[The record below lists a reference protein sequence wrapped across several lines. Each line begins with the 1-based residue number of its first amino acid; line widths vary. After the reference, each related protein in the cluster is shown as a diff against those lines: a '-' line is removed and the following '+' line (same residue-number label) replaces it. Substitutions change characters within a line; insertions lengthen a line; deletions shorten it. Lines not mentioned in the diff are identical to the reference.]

1 MRLLALVLTPLAFAP
16 TAPADD
22 FDRPPVRYRDT
33 APDDAVAALARK
45 LRAGTV
51 ELAHEKGRG
60 YLPAV
65 LKHLDVPVSSQ
76 VLVFS
81 KTSLQR
87 SLIGPKTPRAIYFND
102 DVAVAFCQHGDALEI
117 VADDGNLGAV
127 FYTLDQDPAN
137 RAAVTRQTDRCLSCH
152 AGSATQG
159 FPGHLARSVSADPAG
174 EMLLARGTK
183 RVDASTP
190 FAERW
195 GGWYVTGTSGKQT
208 HLGNAVITAAGV
220 PSRDGT
226 NVTDLRPDF
235 NAGKYVSP
243 HSDLVALMVLEHQGE
258 AHNRLTRADYLT
270 RVALAEEAEIN
281 AALGLPAGARAESIA
296 RRIVWACEPV
306 VEALLF
312 VEEAPLTGVV
322 AGTSG
327 FAAEFAARGPFDA
340 RGRSLR
346 QFDLET
352 RMFRTP
358 LSYVVYSRHFD
369 GLPPEA
375 KAQVYRRIWEV
386 LTGQDRTKPFAHLS
400 AADRLAALEI
410 LRATKPGLPA
420 FWGN

>member
-1 MRLLALVLTPLAFAP
+1 MRSLAVACALLSLA
-16 TAPADD
+16 ADD
-22 FDRPPVRYRDT
+22 YDWPPIRYSHT
-33 APDDAVAALARK
+33 APDDAVATLGRE

-51 ELAHEKGRG
+51 TLAHAKGVG

-65 LKHLDVPVSSQ
+65 LKRLGVPVSSQ

-102 DVAVAFCQHGDALEI
+102 DVAVAFCRHGDALEL
-117 VADDGNLGAV
+117 VADDPNLGSV
-127 FYTLDQDPAN
+127 FSTLDQDSVHSP
-137 RAAVTRQTDRCLSCH
+137 AVTRQTDRCLSCH
-152 AGSATQG
+152 AGSANRNV
-159 FPGHLARSVSADPAG
+159 PGSLARSVSTDAAG

-195 GGWYVTGTSGKQT
+195 GGWYVTGTSGTQT
-208 HLGNAVITAAGV
+208 HRGNAVVVGGV

-235 NAGKYVSP
+235 DTSKYLSP

-258 AHNRLTRADYLT
+258 AHNRLTRANYAT
-270 RVALAEEAEIN
+270 RVALAEEADIN

-312 VEEAPLTGVV
+312 ADEAPLTGQV

-327 FAAEFAARGPFDA
+327 FAAEFAAREPFDA
-340 RGRSLR
+340 KGRSLR
-346 QFDLET
+346 QFDLKV
-352 RMFRTP
+352 RLFRTP

-375 KAQVYRRIWEV
+375 KAQVYRRLWEV
-386 LTGQDRTKPFAHLS
+386 LTGKDRTKPFAHLFDS
-400 AADRLAALEI
+400 DRLAALEI

-420 FWGN
+420 YWGK

>member
-1 MRLLALVLTPLAFAP
+1 MRLLSLTLTLCAFAS
-16 TAPADD
+16 TAVADD
-22 FDRPPVRYRDT
+22 FDRPPIRYSDT
-33 APDDAVAALARK
+33 APDDAVAGLGRK
-45 LRAGTV
+45 LRAGAVT
-51 ELAHEKGRG
+51 LAHEKGGG
-60 YLPAV
+60 YLRDV
-65 LKHLDVPVSSQ
+65 LKRLDVPVSSQ

-87 SLIGPKTPRAIYFND
+87 SLIGPKTPRAVYFND
-102 DVAVAFCQHGDALEI
+102 DVAVAFCRHGDALEL
-117 VADDGNLGAV
+117 VADDANLGAV
-127 FYTLDQDPAN
+127 FYTLDQDPAG
-137 RAAVTRQTDRCLSCH
+137 RGAVTRQTDRCLSCH
-152 AGSATQG
+152 AGSANRGT
-159 FPGHLARSVSADPAG
+159 PGYLARSVSADAAG

-208 HLGNAVITAAGV
+208 HLGNAVIAGGV

-226 NVTDLRPDF
+226 NVTDLRPAFDT
-235 NAGKYVSP
+235 GKYLSP

-258 AHNRLTRADYLT
+258 AHNRLTRANYLT
-270 RVALAEEAEIN
+270 RVALAEEADIN

-312 VEEAPLTGVV
+312 ADEAALSGPV

-340 RGRSLR
+340 KGRSLR
-346 QFDLET
+346 QFDLTT
-352 RMFRTP
+352 RLFRTP
-358 LSYVVYSRHFD
+358 LSYVVYSKHFD

-375 KAQVYRRIWEV
+375 KAQVYRRLWEV
-386 LTGQDRTKPFAHLS
+386 LTGNDRTKPFAHL
-400 AADRLAALEI
+400 APADRLAAHEI

-420 FWGN
+420 YWK

>member
-1 MRLLALVLTPLAFAP
+1 MRLLSLALTLSAFAS
-16 TAPADD
+16 TARADD
-22 FDRPPVRYRDT
+22 FDRPPIRYRDT
-33 APDDAVAALARK
+33 APDDAVTGLARK
-45 LRAGTV
+45 IRAGTV
-51 ELAHEKGRG
+51 ALAHEKGGG
-60 YLPAV
+60 YLKAV

-102 DVAVAFCQHGDALEI
+102 DVAVAFCRHGDALEL
-117 VADDGNLGAV
+117 VADDAKLGAV
-127 FYTLDQDPAN
+127 FYTLDQDPAG

-159 FPGHLARSVSADPAG
+159 FPGYLARSVSADPTG
-174 EMLLARGTK
+174 EMLLARGTR

-195 GGWYVTGTSGKQT
+195 GGWYVTGTSGTQS
-208 HLGNAVITAAGV
+208 HLGNAVIAAGV

-235 NAGKYVSP
+235 ATGKYPSP

-258 AHNRLTRADYLT
+258 AHNRLTRANYLT
-270 RVALAEEAEIN
+270 RVALAEEADIN

-312 VEEAPLTGVV
+312 AEEAPLTGVV

-340 RGRSLR
+340 QGRSLR
-346 QFDLET
+346 QFDLRT
-352 RMFRTP
+352 RVFRTP
-358 LSYVVYSRHFD
+358 LSYVVYSRLFD

-375 KAQVYRRIWEV
+375 KGQVERRLWEV
-386 LTGQDRTKPFAHLS
+386 LTGKDQSKPFAHLS

-410 LRATKPGLPA
+410 FRATKPGLPA
-420 FWGN
+420 YWKN

>member
-1 MRLLALVLTPLAFAP
+1 MRLLAFAWTLCAFAS
-16 TAPADD
+16 TAVADD
-22 FDRPPVRYRDT
+22 FDRPPIRYAET
-33 APDDAVAALARK
+33 APGDAVAKLGRE
-45 LRAGTV
+45 LRAGAVT
-51 ELAHEKGRG
+51 LAHEKGRG

-65 LKHLDVPVSSQ
+65 LKRLDVPVSSQ

-102 DVAVAFCQHGDALEI
+102 DVAVAFCRHGGALEL
-117 VADDGNLGAV
+117 VADDPNLGAV
-127 FYTLDQDPAN
+127 FYTLGQDSTP
-137 RAAVTRQTDRCLSCH
+137 RPAVTRQTDRCLSCH
-152 AGSATQG
+152 AGSANQG
-159 FPGHLARSVSADPAG
+159 FPGQLARSVSADPTG
-174 EMLLARGTK
+174 EMLLARGTR
-183 RVDASTP
+183 RVDSSTP

-195 GGWYVTGTSGKQT
+195 GGWYVTGTSGPQT
-208 HLGNAVITAAGV
+208 HLGNAVIAGGV

-226 NVTDLRPDF
+226 NVTDLRPSFDT
-235 NAGKYVSP
+235 GKYLSP

-258 AHNRLTRADYLT
+258 AHNRLTRANYLT

-296 RRIVWACEPV
+296 RRIVWACEPA

-312 VEEAPLTGVV
+312 ADETPLTGEV

-340 RGRSLR
+340 QGRSLR
-346 QFDLET
+346 QFDLTT

-375 KAQVYRRIWEV
+375 KAQVERRLWEV
-386 LTGQDRTKPFAHLS
+386 LTGKDRAKPFAHLS

-410 LRATKPGLPA
+410 FRATKPGLPA
-420 FWGN
+420 YWK

>member
-1 MRLLALVLTPLAFAP
+1 MRLLSLTLTLCAFAS
-16 TAPADD
+16 TAVADD
-22 FDRPPVRYRDT
+22 FDRPPIRYSDT
-33 APDDAVAALARK
+33 APDDAVAGLGRK
-45 LRAGTV
+45 PRAGAVT
-51 ELAHEKGRG
+51 LAHEKGGG
-60 YLPAV
+60 YLRDV
-65 LKHLDVPVSSQ
+65 LKRLDVPVSSQ

-87 SLIGPKTPRAIYFND
+87 SLIGPKTPRAVYFND
-102 DVAVAFCQHGDALEI
+102 DVAVAFCRHGDALEL
-117 VADDGNLGAV
+117 VADDANLGAV
-127 FYTLDQDPAN
+127 FYTLDQDPAG
-137 RAAVTRQTDRCLSCH
+137 RGAVTRQTDRCLSCH
-152 AGSATQG
+152 AGSANRGT
-159 FPGHLARSVSADPAG
+159 PGYLARSVSADAAG

-208 HLGNAVITAAGV
+208 HLGNAVIAGGV

-226 NVTDLRPDF
+226 NVTDLRPSFDT
-235 NAGKYVSP
+235 GKYLSP

-258 AHNRLTRADYLT
+258 AHNRLTRANYLT
-270 RVALAEEAEIN
+270 RVALAEEADIN

-312 VEEAPLTGVV
+312 ADEAALSGPV

-340 RGRSLR
+340 KGRSLR
-346 QFDLET
+346 QFDLTT
-352 RMFRTP
+352 RLFRTP
-358 LSYVVYSRHFD
+358 LSYVVYSKHFD

-375 KAQVYRRIWEV
+375 KAQVYRRLWEV
-386 LTGQDRTKPFAHLS
+386 LTGNDRTKPFAHL
-400 AADRLAALEI
+400 APADRLAAHEI

-420 FWGN
+420 YWK

>member
-1 MRLLALVLTPLAFAP
+1 MRLLSLTLTLCAFAS
-16 TAPADD
+16 TAVADD
-22 FDRPPVRYRDT
+22 FDRPPIRYSDT
-33 APDDAVAALARK
+33 APDDAVAGLGRK
-45 LRAGTV
+45 LRAGAVT
-51 ELAHEKGRG
+51 LAHEKGGG
-60 YLPAV
+60 YLRDV
-65 LKHLDVPVSSQ
+65 LKRLDVPVSSQ

-87 SLIGPKTPRAIYFND
+87 SLIGPKTPRAVYFND
-102 DVAVAFCQHGDALEI
+102 DVAVAFCRHGDALEL
-117 VADDGNLGAV
+117 VADDANLGAV
-127 FYTLDQDPAN
+127 FYTLDQDPAG
-137 RAAVTRQTDRCLSCH
+137 RGAVTRQTDRCLSCH
-152 AGSATQG
+152 AGSANRGT
-159 FPGHLARSVSADPAG
+159 PGYLARSVSADAAG

-208 HLGNAVITAAGV
+208 HLGNAVIAGGV

-226 NVTDLRPDF
+226 NVTDLRPSFDT
-235 NAGKYVSP
+235 GKYLSP

-258 AHNRLTRADYLT
+258 AHNRLTRANYLT
-270 RVALAEEAEIN
+270 RVALAEEADIN

-312 VEEAPLTGVV
+312 ADEAALSGPV

-340 RGRSLR
+340 KGRSLR
-346 QFDLET
+346 QFDLTT
-352 RMFRTP
+352 RLFRTP
-358 LSYVVYSRHFD
+358 LSYVVYSKHFD

-375 KAQVYRRIWEV
+375 KAQVYRRLWEV
-386 LTGQDRTKPFAHLS
+386 LTGNDRTKPFAHL
-400 AADRLAALEI
+400 APADRLAAHEI

-420 FWGN
+420 YWK

>member
-1 MRLLALVLTPLAFAP
+1 MRLLPLALTLSAFAP
-16 TAPADD
+16 TARADD
-22 FDRPPVRYRDT
+22 FDRPPIRYGET
-33 APDDAVAALARK
+33 APDDAVAGLVRK
-45 LRAGTV
+45 LQAGAV
-51 ELAHEKGRG
+51 ALAHEKGGG
-60 YLPAV
+60 YLRAV
-65 LKHLDVPVSSQ
+65 LKRLDVPASSQ

-87 SLIGPKTPRAIYFND
+87 SRIGPKTPRAIYFND
-102 DVAVAFCQHGDALEI
+102 DVAVAFCRGGDALEL
-117 VADDGNLGAV
+117 VADDANLGAV
-127 FYTLDQDPAN
+127 FYTLDQDPV
-137 RAAVTRQTDRCLSCH
+137 RRGAATRQTDRCLSCH

-159 FPGHLARSVSADPAG
+159 VPGHLARSVSADPTG
-174 EMLLARGTK
+174 EMLLARGTR

-195 GGWYVTGTSGKQT
+195 GGWYVTGTSGTQT
-208 HLGNAVITAAGV
+208 HLGNAVIAAGV

-235 NAGKYVSP
+235 ATGEYPSP

-258 AHNRLTRADYLT
+258 AHNRLTRANYLT
-270 RVALAEEAEIN
+270 RVALAEEADIN

-312 VEEAPLTGVV
+312 VEEAPLTGAV

-340 RGRSLR
+340 QGRCLR
-346 QFDLET
+346 QFDLTT
-352 RMFRTP
+352 RVFRTP
-358 LSYVVYSRHFD
+358 LSYVVYSRLFE

-375 KAQVYRRIWEV
+375 KAQVERRLWEV
-386 LTGQDRTKPFAHLS
+386 LTGKDQSKPFAHLS

-410 LRATKPGLPA
+410 FRATKPGLPTYWA
-420 FWGN
+420 K